1 MIDEPNVLVGS
12 RTSDDAAVYRL
23 DARTALVSTVDFF
36 APVVD
41 DPRDFGRI
49 AAANAFSDVYAM
61 GARPIH
67 ALSIVGFPRGE
78 LPLEVL
84 HRILA
89 GACEVAREAG
99 APIVGG
105 HSIDDREPKFGL
117 AVTGVVH
124 PKKVRTNAGGRAG
137 DVLVLTKPLGS
148 GVITTAIKRGL
159 AKPAEVRAVTKVMR
173 TLNRA
178 AAEVLAPACT
188 ALTDVTGFGLLGH
201 LKNICAG
208 SRLGARID
216 AAAVPILPAALRLA
230 GEGVLPG
237 GTRANLE
244 FYGKWVR
251 FGSRVEERT
260 RLLLADAQTNGG
272 LLAAVP
278 RRRLRAVLAALEG
291 RTLAAAPI
299 GELVEGPVRIRV
311 ESFHHA
317 R

>member
-1 MIDEPNVLVGS
+1 MIDDPKVLVGT

-23 DARTALVSTVDFF
+23 DAKTALVSTVDFF
-36 APVVD
+36 TPVVD

-61 GARPIH
+61 GARPVY
-67 ALSIVGFPRGE
+67 ALSIVGFPRGD
-78 LPLEVL
+78 LPLDVL
-84 HRILA
+84 HQILA
-89 GACEVAREAG
+89 GACEVARQAG

-105 HSIDDREPKFGL
+105 HSIDDKEPKFGL

-124 PKKVRTNAGGRAG
+124 PKKVRTNAGGRPG
-137 DVLVLTKPLGS
+137 DVLVLTKPIGS
-148 GVITTAIKRGL
+148 GVVTTGIKRGL
-159 AKPAEVRAVTKVMR
+159 ATAREAREVTKVMR

-201 LKNICAG
+201 LKNVCAG
-208 SRLGARID
+208 SKVGARID
-216 AAAVPILPAALRLA
+216 AAAVPVLPAARRLA
-230 GEGVLPG
+230 AEGVFPG

-244 FYGKWVR
+244 FYAKWAR
-251 FGSRVEERT
+251 FGAAVDEPT

-278 RRRLRAVLAALEG
+278 RRKLKAVLAGLEG
-291 RTLAAAPI
+291 RTLAAAVI
-299 GELVEGPVRIRV
+299 GELVPGPVRIRV
-311 ESFHHA
+311 A
-317 R
+317 

>member
-1 MIDEPNVLVGS
+1 VIDDPNVLVGS
-12 RTSDDAAVYRL
+12 RTSDDAAIYRL
-23 DARTALVSTVDFF
+23 DAKTALVSTVDFF
-36 APVVD
+36 TPIVD

-61 GARPIH
+61 GGRPIF
-67 ALSIVGFPRGE
+67 ALSNVGFPRDE
-78 LPLEVL
+78 LPLDVL

-89 GACEVAREAG
+89 GACEVAKEAG

-105 HSIDDREPKFGL
+105 HSIDDPEPKFGL

-124 PKKVRTNAGGRAG
+124 PKKMRTNAGGRAG

-148 GVITTAIKRGL
+148 GVVTTGIKRGL
-159 AKPAEVRAVTKVMR
+159 AKKSEAREVTKVMR

-201 LKNICAG
+201 LKNVCAG
-208 SRLGARID
+208 SRVGARID
-216 AAAVPILPAALRLA
+216 ASAVPILPAARRLA
-230 GEGVLPG
+230 AAGVFPG
-237 GTRANLE
+237 GSHANLA

-251 FGSRVEERT
+251 FGAAVDEST

-278 RRRLRAVLAALEG
+278 RRRLKRVLAELHG

-299 GELVEGPVRIRV
+299 GELVDGPVRIRV
-311 ESFHHA
+311 E
-317 R
+317 

>member
-1 MIDEPNVLVGS
+1 MIDDPKVLVGT

-23 DARTALVSTVDFF
+23 DAKTALVSTVDFF
-36 APVVD
+36 TPVVD

-61 GARPIH
+61 GARPIY
-67 ALSIVGFPRGE
+67 ALSIVGFPRGD
-78 LPLEVL
+78 LPLDVL

-105 HSIDDREPKFGL
+105 HSIDDKEPKFGL

-124 PKKVRTNAGGRAG
+124 PKKVRTNAGGRPG
-137 DVLVLTKPLGS
+137 DVLVLTKPIGS
-148 GVITTAIKRGL
+148 GVITTGIKRGL
-159 AKPAEVRAVTKVMR
+159 ATAREAREVTQVMR

-201 LKNICAG
+201 LKNVCAG
-208 SRLGARID
+208 SRVGAVID
-216 AAAVPILPAALRLA
+216 AASVPVLPAARRLA
-230 GEGVLPG
+230 AEGVFPG

-251 FGSRVEERT
+251 FAAGVDEPA

-278 RRRLRAVLAALEG
+278 RRKLKRVLADLQG
-291 RTLAAAPI
+291 RTLAAAVI
-299 GELVEGPVRIRV
+299 GELAEGPVRIHVR
-311 ESFHHA
+311 
-317 R
+317 